1 MLVRFFSGF
10 RIFVISSDNLVFIT
24 SNQYP
29 LFFKYFLFPHIT
41 FLEGKNVSDIWIIL
55 VLIHF
60 QVWFSYFHRLI
71 LHLNISC
78 HTRTRENFMVSP
90 QKIWFLKLV
99 GLERVCFFVH
109 HHNLGSGWPAYSH
122 RLIGGEGWL
131 YTVSKRVWLSGE
143 RQERID
149 VSLRVYLGFRLR
161 FSNFWLQLS

>member
-1 MLVRFFSGF
+1 MLVRFLCGF

-29 LFFKYFLFPHIT
+29 LFFLIFFVSSYHLSGR
-41 FLEGKNVSDIWIIL
+41 ENVSNIWIIL
-55 VLIHF
+55 VLIQF

-109 HHNLGSGWPAYSH
+109 HHDLGSGWPAYSH

-131 YTVSKRVWLSGE
+131 YTVSKRVWLSGK